1 MNIIFF
7 LLKATNSTLLQ
18 RIGQITCLTNKIYY
32 IWHPEE
38 HMGLRQHI
46 NRLHWY
52 ISIMPSYHTLKG
64 LARGTRNLLP
74 TWFVYIASK
83 ALLNSIACSC
93 FLESLNS
100 TPSALVNFTFFLE
113 SKTFWSWQRKV
124 HPSLIAI
131 SDFNSFKDPRPYS
144 TFI

>member
-1 MNIIFF
+1 MTF
-7 LLKATNSTLLQ
+7 
-18 RIGQITCLTNKIYY
+18 
-32 IWHPEE
+32 W
-38 HMGLRQHI
+38 
-46 NRLHWY
+46 RLHESETKY
-52 ISIMPSYHTLKG
+52 KQKYKQTGLIHPLCLMCHTPKG
-64 LARGTRNLLP
+64 LARGTRGLLP

-124 HPSLIAI
+124 HSPLTAI
-131 SDFNSFKDPRPYS
+131 SDFNSFNTPRPYS
-144 TFI
+144 SFILLFYVNTTRELGR

>member
-1 MNIIFF
+1 
-7 LLKATNSTLLQ
+7 
-18 RIGQITCLTNKIYY
+18 
-32 IWHPEE
+32 
-38 HMGLRQHI
+38 MGLMYP
-46 NRLHWY
+46 LGLLC
-52 ISIMPSYHTLKG
+52 HTPKQGKRG
-64 LARGTRNLLP
+64 LLLP

-124 HPSLIAI
+124 HPQLPVIE
-131 SDFNSFKDPRPYS
+131 DFNSFNFPRPIPPS
-144 TFI
+144 FILYKWNIRAGKILYLPGCGASLRPL